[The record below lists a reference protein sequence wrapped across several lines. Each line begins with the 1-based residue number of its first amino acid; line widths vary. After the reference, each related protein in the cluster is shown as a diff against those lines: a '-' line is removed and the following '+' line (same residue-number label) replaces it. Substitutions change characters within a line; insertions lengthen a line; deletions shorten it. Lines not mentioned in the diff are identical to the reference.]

1 MALRLPLQL
10 AVSSTVGVVPV
21 VVMSIYYALTLSIAM
36 LKVERSWI
44 SWIRLEVDESLG
56 TLHSLTLLSQIEA
69 VKKEIVNEDSYNAFS
84 VNRTTIIFAH
94 CPYVSP

>member
-10 AVSSTVGVVPV
+10 GISSTVGVVPGEV
-21 VVMSIYYALTLSIAM
+21 VSIYYALTLSIAM
-36 LKVERSWI
+36 VKVEKGWVG
-44 SWIRLEVDESLG
+44 WIRPEVDESLG

-69 VKKEIVNEDSYNAFS
+69 VKKEIVNEDPNNLFS
-84 VNRTTIIFAH
+84 VNITTIIFAH